1 VTLPITPLAA
11 DIIGIIGSVCFIS
24 GFAYANMTK
33 AMNHLWFNVLNL
45 VGAVLL
51 LISLSVHFNLA
62 AFVLEIVWGAIAILG
77 IGKALWERR
86 YLPSRL
92 REGSGEGLSQP
103 APRLTDTPHPNPSPK
118 GEGLS

>member
-1 VTLPITPLAA
+1 MSIPISPLAA
-11 DIIGIIGSVCFIS
+11 DVIGIIGSVCFIS

-33 AMNHLWFNVLNL
+33 AMNHLWFNILNL

-62 AFVLEIVWGAIAILG
+62 AFVLEIVWGTIAILG

-86 YLPSRL
+86 VAQSQNHSPFVSSPSAGRKAG
-92 REGSGEGLSQP
+92 RSG
-103 APRLTDTPHPNPSPK
+103 LTSSPCDEVEK
-118 GEGLS
+118 R